1 MARDVLREQ
10 EIVRRAAR
18 TRTVVADVALDR
30 HDRESAEVRVQAG
43 GRLEEQPRELGQ
55 AVVAEMPEMRRDEY
69 APRSAADRVDR
80 EFAIGRRNVDAR
92 ERTGENRS
100 QDFAPG
106 LPKDLMRN
114 IRYALGRDAEAET
127 RMTPRIQID
136 VGGGFAG
143 SHPLPFAMATTRAP
157 MSLVS

>member
-1 MARDVLREQ
+1 MPLRRFPSARNALTRSTSALAARPTRRSAAPVGRDLSSGRPMARDVLREQ

-69 APRSAADRVDR
+69 APRRDQ
-80 EFAIGRRNVDAR
+80 RRIA
-92 ERTGENRS
+92 
-100 QDFAPG
+100 
-106 LPKDLMRN
+106 
-114 IRYALGRDAEAET
+114 
-127 RMTPRIQID
+127 
-136 VGGGFAG
+136 
-143 SHPLPFAMATTRAP
+143 
-157 MSLVS
+157 